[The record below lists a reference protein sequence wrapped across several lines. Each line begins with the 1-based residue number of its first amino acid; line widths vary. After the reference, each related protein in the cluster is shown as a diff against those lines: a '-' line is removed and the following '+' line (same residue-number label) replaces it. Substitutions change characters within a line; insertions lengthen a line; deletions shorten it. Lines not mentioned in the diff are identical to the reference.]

1 MISLLIS
8 DSTAQDII
16 DAIEGAFCSDYD
28 DESTLQY
35 LKDMLEEE
43 LEKNGSKK
51 EGGTDEGD

>member
-28 DESTLQY
+28 DESTLHY
-35 LKDMLEEE
+35 LQDMLKEE

-51 EGGTDEGD
+51 EDGADERD